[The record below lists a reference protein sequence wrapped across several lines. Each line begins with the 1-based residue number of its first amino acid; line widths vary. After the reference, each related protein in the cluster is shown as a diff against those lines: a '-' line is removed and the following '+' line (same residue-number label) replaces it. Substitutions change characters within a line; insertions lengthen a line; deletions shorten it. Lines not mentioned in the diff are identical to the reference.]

1 MNSKI
6 ISRKEAADML
16 GVCTQSVSN
25 YIKRGLLR
33 QAGCA
38 RKGVCFVYLK
48 EVEALA
54 GKAKDLEKTEA
65 SIAAY
70 EKVRKNKIK
79 VTDDVAAYVMD
90 GAKISFV
97 ENLRPNPKI
106 TVPEDIAYVE
116 FLLNKIS

>member
-1 MNSKI
+1 MMS
-6 ISRKEAADML
+6 
-16 GVCTQSVSN
+16 
-25 YIKRGLLR
+25 
-33 QAGCA
+33 
-38 RKGVCFVYLK
+38 
-48 EVEALA
+48 
-54 GKAKDLEKTEA
+54 
-65 SIAAY
+65 AAY
-70 EKVRKNKIK
+70 EKVRKNKVR